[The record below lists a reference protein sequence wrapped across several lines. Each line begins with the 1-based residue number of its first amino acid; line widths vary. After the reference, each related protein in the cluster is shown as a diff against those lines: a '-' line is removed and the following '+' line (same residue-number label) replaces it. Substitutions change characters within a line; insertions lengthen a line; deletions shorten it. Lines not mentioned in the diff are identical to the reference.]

1 MLNWGVLICVKCSGT
16 HRSLGVHISKVRS
29 LDLDKWEPQQLGVR
43 SDRAFSL
50 LRCNELTHHCAMCG
64 QLMKS
69 IGNALSNTLWEA
81 DVPEEW
87 AAQRPEPESDGYALV
102 ALCLISRQP

>member
-1 MLNWGVLICVKCSGT
+1 VLNWGVLICVKCSGI

-29 LDLDKWEPQQLGVR
+29 LDLDKWESQQLGVR
-43 SDRAFSL
+43 LPLFIGHWCRRVRDSPSL
-50 LRCNELTHHCAMCG
+50 LTLTF

-81 DVPEEW
+81 EVSEEW
-87 AAQRPEPESDGYALV
+87 TAKRPVPESDG
-102 ALCLISRQP
+102 

>member
-1 MLNWGVLICVKCSGT
+1 VLNWGVLICVKCSGT

-43 SDRAFSL
+43 CDLAGSL
-50 LRCNELTHHCAMCG
+50 LRYNELTHRLQCD

-87 AAQRPEPESDGYALV
+87 AAQRPEPESDGYASV
-102 ALCLISRQP
+102 AKGLISRQ